1 MHVSRMYCLK
11 VYLLVKN
18 IAIQICLQTML
29 IKLLKQSNTSK
40 TNSTDLNKNQLQF
53 NYQLTQSK
61 ET

>member
-11 VYLLVKN
+11 VYLPVKN
-18 IAIQICLQTML
+18 IAIQIYLQTML

-53 NYQLTQSK
+53 NYQLTQS
-61 ET
+61 EDS

>member
-1 MHVSRMYCLK
+1 MYCLK